1 MIDEDT
7 PAAPMPPTDDEAGA
21 TASQQPDL
29 RKKKK
34 GADEE
39 TAQLLSTVNRQLP
52 CSLESEQGLL
62 SCLIQDPADLV
73 SITRSMLPPEAF
85 YFGTTRVVYAA
96 LLAMEEKGLPIEVTS
111 VCHYLKERGELDR
124 AGGHSAISELWTQI
138 AMPGTDAYYRKT
150 VRTKWMLRTLIHKLS
165 ANIHLAFDHGKDDPE
180 MDATPTITNA
190 EQDVFSVLESSQA
203 GEGTGMQVITA
214 TEAGGQWVTAF
225 ETICNYKG
233 RIPGI
238 STGYI
243 DIDRM
248 FHGLAVDA
256 DGDLWLCGGFPGM
269 GKTGMGI
276 SLLENICIDQQN
288 PTLVF
293 PLEMG
298 HIGWQ
303 HRLILGR
310 AEVNVAVSRN
320 GFASKE
326 DTAGLRDGDGQAG
339 KDDQGAIARALSEV
353 QKSPLF
359 WDTSSSI
366 EIDDLCARVTMHV
379 RKSKVKCVIID
390 HFGQIQ
396 PSTPEGRKDERLGQK
411 EIMFKL
417 HKLRRRHGI
426 LIILFVQLDKAA
438 REKQNQN
445 RPPNN
450 GDIRGASEMVEYP
463 TQISFIHRPDEVFKW
478 PMLFN
483 EDEKKNRQEH
493 WERICNDFI
502 HDFPDAWHDGRNLP
516 AGVSVAQRN
525 YEEHAR
531 HIITKNRNGA
541 TCDDICLR
549 YRKEYQRFIG
559 RTLKL
564 YSNNNKFRQVKLQGF

>member
-1 MIDEDT
+1 MNAEDT
-7 PAAPMPPTDDEAGA
+7 PINPMPQPPADAGGA
-21 TASQQPDL
+21 EIIAPGSSF
-29 RKKKK
+29 KKKR
-34 GADEE
+34 GLDEE
-39 TAQLLSTVNRQLP
+39 TSHLLSTVNRQLP
-52 CSLESEQGLL
+52 CSLEAEQGLL
-62 SCLIQDPADLV
+62 SCLLQEPADRIPETLQKV
-73 SITRSMLPPEAF
+73 PVEAF
-85 YFGTTRVVYAA
+85 YFGNTRLVYD
-96 LLAMEEKGLPIEVTS
+96 AMLRMTEAGTPIDPVS
-111 VCHYLKERGELDR
+111 VCQVLRDDGTLDR
-124 AGGHSAISELWTQI
+124 AGGSSGISELWTFVPI
-138 AMPGTDAYYRKT
+138 ASHHAYYVKT
-150 VRTKWMLRTLIHKLS
+150 VRSKWLVRTLINRLADGINS
-165 ANIHLAFDHGKDDPE
+165 AFEHGKNDP
-180 MDATPTITNA
+180 DADPTPIITAA
-190 EQDVFSVLESSQA
+190 EQGVFGVLETSQN
-203 GEGTGMQVITA
+203 GDGGSQVITA

-225 ETICNYKG
+225 EQICSFKG

-276 SLLENICIDQQN
+276 SLLENICIEQRWN
-288 PTLVF
+288 TLVF

-310 AEVNVAVSRN
+310 AKVNVAVSRN
-320 GFASKE
+320 GFASDDDK
-326 DTAGLRDGDGQAG
+326 DGLKDGDGKAD
-339 KDDQGAIARALSEV
+339 KKDQGPIARALSEV
-353 QKSPLF
+353 QKSPLL

-379 RKSKVKCVIID
+379 RKHKVKCVLID

-478 PMLFN
+478 TMLFSD
-483 EDEKKNRQEH
+483 DEKKNRQEH
-493 WERICNDFI
+493 WERVCNDFI

-531 HIITKNRNGA
+531 FIITKNRNGA

-559 RTLKL
+559 RTMKL
-564 YSNNNKFRQVKLQGF
+564 YSNNDKFRQVKLPGF

>member
-1 MIDEDT
+1 MSTTTTQPFDPEGGKTNVADAAAQQGPMAKARPADKSTED
-7 PAAPMPPTDDEAGA
+7 
-21 TASQQPDL
+21 
-29 RKKKK
+29 
-34 GADEE
+34 
-39 TAQLLSTVNRQLP
+39 LLSTINRQLP
-52 CSLESEQGLL
+52 YSDEAERGLL
-62 SCLIQDPADLV
+62 SCLLQDPAERIDEARAV
-73 SITRSMLPPEAF
+73 LPPEAV
-85 YFGTTRVVYAA
+85 YQLPTRLIYQA
-96 LLAMEEKGLPIEVTS
+96 LLDMSAQGVPVDVALICNWLRDRGL
-111 VCHYLKERGELDR
+111 LDR
-124 AGGHSAISELWTQI
+124 VGGPSAVSELYTFVPI
-138 AMPGTDAYYRKT
+138 DAHFAHYKKI
-150 VRTKWMLRTLIHKLS
+150 VRSKWLLRTLIHKL
-165 ANIHLAFDHGKDDPE
+165 ADGIHGAYEHGKENPDE
-180 MDATPTITNA
+180 DATAVISHA
-190 EQDVFSVLESSQA
+190 EEGVSTVLETSQS
-203 GEGTGMQVITA
+203 GEGTGTQVIDA
-214 TEAGGQWVTAF
+214 TEAGSQWVTAF
-225 ETICNYKG
+225 EKICSYKG

-276 SLLENICIDQQN
+276 SLLENICIDQRH

-310 AEVNVAVSRN
+310 AHVNVSVSRN
-320 GFASKE
+320 GFASDADK
-326 DTAGLRDGDGQAG
+326 AGMKDDGTRAG
-339 KDDQGAIARALSEV
+339 REDQGAIARAMSEV

-366 EIDDLCARVTMHV
+366 EIDDLCARVTMYV
-379 RKSKVKCVIID
+379 RKQKVKCVVID

-411 EIMFKL
+411 DIMFKL

-478 PMLFN
+478 PMLHHD
-483 EDEKKNRQEH
+483 DENKNRQIQ
-493 WERICNDFI
+493 WERLCHGFTF
-502 HDFPDAWHDGRNLP
+502 DFPEAWHDGRNLP

-531 HIITKNRNGA
+531 LIITKNRNGA

-559 RTLKL
+559 RTMKL
-564 YSNNNKFRQVKLQGF
+564 YSNNSQFRQVKLPGF